1 MLPSVTPALEGTNAM
16 LQCSPMMTVPTPS
29 IIWLVNGSNSG
40 VTTENFTVSPVNET
54 ADTVYQCL
62 VEATFVP
69 TTHSVGLPPLT
80 SLITTTVVDCK
91 AFPVLY
97 ACIGAV

>member
-1 MLPSVTPALEGTNAM
+1 MEGTNVT
-16 LQCSPMMTVPTPS
+16 LQCSPMMTVPTPN
-29 IIWLVNGSNSG
+29 ITWLVNGSSG
-40 VTTENFTVSPVNET
+40 VTTENFTVGSVNEDT
-54 ADTVYQCL
+54 DTVYQCL